1 MRRFCANVGCDD
13 SYYYYAL
20 GLGEGYAEGAGR
32 AHAIGAG
39 GAKSSSARDQM
50 IEPDSQCL

>member
-20 GLGEGYAEGAGR
+20 GLGEGDAEGAGR

-39 GAKSSSARDQM
+39 GGKVL
-50 IEPDSQCL
+50 ISQGSND